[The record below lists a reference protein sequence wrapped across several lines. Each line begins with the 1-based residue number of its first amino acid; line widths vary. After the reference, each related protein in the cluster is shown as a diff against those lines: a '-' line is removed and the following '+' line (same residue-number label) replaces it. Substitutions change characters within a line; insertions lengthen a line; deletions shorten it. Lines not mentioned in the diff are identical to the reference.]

1 MNNFSNKEMFFHA
14 YKKKSHKSFL
24 RPDKLLPTIFID
36 DAILALLQLL
46 EAPKENLKDNAF
58 NISGC
63 SFTPQSQVEAIRK

>member
-1 MNNFSNKEMFFHA
+1 MFLEAH
-14 YKKKSHKSFL
+14 KKKTYKSFL
-24 RPDKLLPTIFID
+24 KADKLLPTIYID

-46 EAPKENLKDNAF
+46 EAPKENLKENTF